1 MNLFSTIINSF
12 QELSSDKL
20 GTAGL
25 VREISFG
32 TTKDRMLVIE
42 ECLNSKAVTIFL
54 RGGTKMVS
62 SNFLLLTNYFL
73 EITPIPR
80 FIRTNGSNNPSDK
93 SNSFVTW

>member
-1 MNLFSTIINSF
+1 M
-12 QELSSDKL
+12 

-62 SNFLLLTNYFL
+62 PKNYSTNIRPYVLLFQ
-73 EITPIPR
+73 
-80 FIRTNGSNNPSDK
+80 SKHDQ
-93 SNSFVTW
+93 NSVKLDAN